1 MASYYKLPIEI
12 RTGSGA
18 SLARELRR
26 NGKIPANYYYRGEA
40 NQNLAIDK
48 KAFNHA
54 IHSGQQVFEVDINNE
69 TIYIM
74 IKDVQYHSVTEEV
87 MHVDL
92 MRIRRTEKMT
102 FSIPLVLE
110 GDAVGVDEGGIVAQ
124 VATTIDVECYPNDVP
139 ESITVDISGLEFNS
153 AMAAEEII
161 LPVDTVL
168 VSAENTTIV
177 TCNPPKAE
185 VEPEPVEDEE
195 IELAEGEEATDEE
208 ATDEETTD
216 EDSKSDEKPKKDAD
230 QDESSENHDCLYRAR

>member
-74 IKDVQYHSVTEEV
+74 IKDIQYHSVTEEV

-92 MRIRRTEKMT
+92 MRIRRTEKMI

-110 GDAVGVDEGGIVAQ
+110 GDAVGIDEGGIVAQ
-124 VATTIDVECYPNDVP
+124 VATTIDVECFPNDVP

-153 AMAAEEII
+153 AMAAEEIV
-161 LPVDTVL
+161 LPVDTLL

-195 IELAEGEEATDEE
+195 IELAEGEET
-208 ATDEETTD
+208 TDEETTD
-216 EDSKSDEKPKKDAD
+216 EDSKSDEKPKKDAY
-230 QDESSENHDCLYRAR
+230 CIRPCRFMRRMRIL

>member
-69 TIYIM
+69 TIYIT
-74 IKDVQYHSVTEEV
+74 IKDIQYHSVTEEV

-110 GDAVGVDEGGIVAQ
+110 GDAVGIDEGGIVAQ
-124 VATTIDVECYPNDVP
+124 VATTIDVECFPNDVP

-153 AMAAEEII
+153 AMAAEEIV
-161 LPVDTVL
+161 LPVDTLL

-195 IELAEGEEATDEE
+195 IELAEGEET
-208 ATDEETTD
+208 TDEETTD

-230 QDESSENHDCLYRAR
+230 QDESSEES

>member
-87 MHVDL
+87 MHIDL

-153 AMAAEEII
+153 AMAAEEIV

-195 IELAEGEEATDEE
+195 IELAEGEEI
-208 ATDEETTD
+208 TDEETTD

-230 QDESSENHDCLYRAR
+230 QDESSEKS